1 MLMHDDTDTRPPQ
14 APGHKSYFSP
24 YQRPAGLRHTDVG
37 RETGTTALPA
47 AGTQQPEQTFGPAS
61 TVPLPGTAAVPKQ
74 SRLQKLLPAFTYS
87 HGQLSRKRLFILLAV
102 CVVILLG
109 AGTGAYAL
117 VRRHK
122 PAAPPPAPVAQ
133 APVAPPAPTTVAS
146 TLTGLQV
153 KPAVNKRPVTAVM
166 IENSLDARPQ
176 SGLNSAGVV
185 FEAVAEGGITRFE
198 ALYQDTTAD
207 YIGPVRSAR
216 YYYIE
221 WLLGFDAAYAHVGG
235 SPEALQDIAS
245 WHVKDLNQFYNAGA
259 YERITSRFAPHN
271 VYTSTAQLNALEQ
284 AKGFTTST
292 YTGFPRNTA
301 STPSPHPTVTS
312 INMTFS
318 GADYNT
324 HYDYDAKAHN
334 YKRSEGGEPHYSLQ
348 KNGSKVRI
356 APRVL
361 VALVMQHGTEPDG
374 YHSTYNTIGHGKMY
388 VFQGGTVATGIWHK
402 SSRTSQ
408 FTFTKADGSPLNL
421 DPGQTWVS
429 VLGNSSDVSYK

>member
-1 MLMHDDTDTRPPQ
+1 MLMHDENLPSGN
-14 APGHKSYFSP
+14 GHKSFFSP
-24 YQRPAGLRHTDVG
+24 YQRPAGLRYSDAAAPGV
-37 RETGTTALPA
+37 TASPA
-47 AGTQQPEQTFGPAS
+47 VDEQKLEQEFGPAPDGPVAGRTTGS
-61 TVPLPGTAAVPKQ
+61 RQ

-87 HGQLSRKRLFILLAV
+87 HGRLNRKRLLIFLAA
-102 CVVILLG
+102 CVIILLG

-117 VRRHK
+117 IRRHK
-122 PAAPPPAPVAQ
+122 PAALPPAPAAQ
-133 APVAPPAPTTVAS
+133 APVRPPAPTTVAS

-153 KPAVNKRPVTAVM
+153 KPDVNKRPVTAVM

-198 ALYQDTTAD
+198 AFYQDTTAD

-216 YYYIE
+216 YYYID

-235 SPEALQDIAS
+235 SPEALQDISA

-271 VYTSTAQLNALEQ
+271 VYTSTAQLNALERS
-284 AKGFTTST
+284 KGFTTST
-292 YTGFPRNTA
+292 YTGFPRNVG
-301 STPSPHPTVTS
+301 STPSAHPTVTS
-312 INMTFS
+312 IDMTFS
-318 GADYNT
+318 SADYNT

-334 YKRSEGGEPHYSLQ
+334 YERSEGGEPHYSLQ

-361 VALVMQHGTEPDG
+361 VALVMQHGMESDG
-374 YHSTYNTIGHGKMY
+374 YHSTYNTISHGTMY

-408 FTFTKADGSPLNL
+408 FTFTKADGSPLKL

-429 VLGNSSDVSYK
+429 VLGSSSDVSYK